1 VKRKRALQRCNLPRD
16 NLVGAHS
23 SRCGQRGG
31 KQDLSRAVSSSSQ
44 QSRHRTNSPPHAL
57 KIFLCFVN
65 QQSISIHDCSGG
77 VRVWDTLPC
86 LHTGVSYPGAFI
98 PPGTSP
104 PEAARESEKPAG
116 KSFEKFKGKDR
127 EPLHLSLYRPFS
139 WDSPPC
145 IGGKQLV

>member
-1 VKRKRALQRCNLPRD
+1 MQPCRGITWWGLIRADVGSAGESKISLALSLPHR
-16 NLVGAHS
+16 N
-23 SRCGQRGG
+23 
-31 KQDLSRAVSSSSQ
+31 RADIG
-44 QSRHRTNSPPHAL
+44 RIAPPHAL

-127 EPLHLSLYRPFS
+127 EPLQGKYLRDSLSPRGTES
-139 WDSPPC
+139 RCGMS
-145 IGGKQLV
+145 QLFDV

>member
-1 VKRKRALQRCNLPRD
+1 
-16 NLVGAHS
+16 
-23 SRCGQRGG
+23 
-31 KQDLSRAVSSSSQ
+31 
-44 QSRHRTNSPPHAL
+44 L

-127 EPLHLSLYRPFS
+127 EPLHLIEALGDNSVEMRAAALRSLEKLQAKEAAP
-139 WDSPPC
+139 
-145 IGGKQLV
+145 